1 MHALWNWLSHKSE
14 LFQVCLCLREWWAGP
29 SHGMWQSKSV
39 PKFSYEI
46 FFTHKKNLEQG
57 QGGPKRSNGQRR
69 GSCYLFKTILPGG
82 QPLWPHNVCA
92 IGHYTSGDEDD
103 GHQQPMRERSLWV
116 CVCVWDWWSIFQD
129 SRTHWGP
136 YGNPFFPTQ
145 LRNEAKGIP
154 KQNMHGQQRGLG
166 KLYQQ
171 TVAIIKSA

>member
-116 CVCVWDWWSIFQD
+116 CEHFPGLPDTLGTIWE
-129 SRTHWGP
+129 
-136 YGNPFFPTQ
+136 PFFSHPAAERSQRHSETKHA
-145 LRNEAKGIP
+145 RATKGTR
-154 KQNMHGQQRGLG
+154 K
-166 KLYQQ
+166 
-171 TVAIIKSA
+171 IISANSCDN